1 MNNLNSES
9 TFQPQTYTISN
20 AFIKRTKNLYLM
32 TMIMLPLGIL
42 FTLFLTLAPISQL
55 DDSNFPIFFIIGI
68 TTFIELEIFIISR
81 IMLKKISENTL
92 TIDTD
97 FIQRKSKVLEPPL
110 DFKFI
115 KKLII
120 KYNPN
125 GSVNY
130 IDVTNSSQTIRLY
143 GFENMEEIAQILKT
157 HLPHAEVK
165 EHTYKF
171 DYNSPVLFIIIFL
184 ACTILFSFAD
194 NHLSLPL
201 DDIVPILMGIWMLFG
216 KPISKAQGNRFR
228 ILEIVCSILIIGGI
242 TLSYLT

>member
-20 AFIKRTKNLYLM
+20 AFIKRTKNLYL
-32 TMIMLPLGIL
+32 TNMIMLPLGM
-42 FTLFLTLAPISQL
+42 LFLTLAPPISQL
-55 DDSNFPIFFIIGI
+55 DDSSFPIFFIIGVI
-68 TTFIELEIFIISR
+68 TFIELEIFIISR
-81 IMLKKISENTL
+81 IMLKKVSENTL
-92 TIDTD
+92 TIGTD

-115 KKLII
+115 QKLVI

-130 IDVTNSSQTIRLY
+130 INVTNSSQTIRLY

-171 DYNSPVLFIIIFL
+171 DYNSPVSCVIIFL
-184 ACTILFSFAD
+184 ACIILFSFAD

-201 DDIVPILMGIWMLFG
+201 DDIVAILMGIWMLFG

-228 ILEIVCSILIIGGI
+228 ILEIVCSLLIIGSI

>member
-1 MNNLNSES
+1 MNNSNSES
-9 TFQPQTYTISN
+9 TFQSQTYTISN
-20 AFIKRTKNLYLM
+20 AFIKRTKTLYL
-32 TMIMLPLGIL
+32 TIMIMLPLGIL
-42 FTLFLTLAPISQL
+42 FTFFLTLAPISQL
-55 DDSNFPIFFIIGI
+55 DVSNFLIFFIIGI
-68 TTFIELEIFIISR
+68 ITFIELEILIMSR

-92 TIDTD
+92 TIGTD

-110 DFKFI
+110 HFKFI

-120 KYNPN
+120 RYNPN

-130 IDVTNSSQTIRLY
+130 INVTNSSQTIRLY
-143 GFENMEEIAQILKT
+143 GFENMEEIAQTLKT

-171 DYNSPVLFIIIFL
+171 DYNSPASFIIIFL
-184 ACTILFSFAD
+184 VSIILFSFAN

-201 DDIVPILMGIWMLFG
+201 NDIVAILMGIWMLFG
-216 KPISKAQGNRFR
+216 KPISKSQGNRFR
-228 ILEIVCSILIIGGI
+228 ILEIVCGILIICSI